1 MNRWLKVV
9 CLVLLVLVS
18 AMVLRN
24 ATYASVAG
32 GNDPILVANGGNP
45 VPPLPWKNGG
55 NPVPPLPWKNGGN
68 PVPPLPWH
76 R

>member
-9 CLVLLVLVS
+9 FLVLLVLAS
-18 AMVLRN
+18 AMLVRN
-24 ATYASVAG
+24 ATVANG
-32 GNDPILVANGGNP
+32 SGPVLVANGGNP

-55 NPVPPLPWKNGGN
+55 NPVPPLPWS
-68 PVPPLPWH
+68 